1 MRREGGAIGM
11 HLTDTKKDAKDGRF
25 LVVIHQIVTGKAAA

>member
-1 MRREGGAIGM
+1 MRREKGVVRE
-11 HLTDTKKDAKDGRF
+11 HQQDTKKDAKDGRF